1 MTLARTASRS
11 LFGGTLLLLL
21 ATACASDGAV
31 VERSAET
38 LPARDVPAL
47 FERGTGVPGVRAAAG
62 SCWNPM
68 VDPRDGTTLRL
79 VRSANGAGDY
89 EPPAGRYGVGSDQL
103 LRLDCASGKTIGIVA
118 R

>member
-1 MTLARTASRS
+1 MNLARTALRTI
-11 LFGGTLLLLL
+11 LGGSLLLLL
-21 ATACASDGAV
+21 AVACASDGATSQPV
-31 VERSAET
+31 AT
-38 LPARDVPAL
+38 LPARDVPPL
-47 FERGTGVPGVRAAAG
+47 FERGTGTPGVRAAAG

-89 EPPAGRYGVGSDQL
+89 EPPAGRYGVAADQL
-103 LRLDCASGKTIGIVA
+103 LRLDCASGKTIGIVP